1 MIFKRKMSKNLL
13 EKIVSNL
20 ISQGEQ
26 LELFSNSKEQ
36 TFIQKLIKNV
46 DTIRIPYKM
55 TLRQVK
61 RTEKLFNYYN
71 ETFPEE
77 FMEQMKTRK
86 GYGIISSAILA
97 ESIGFNKFAL
107 DLFGG
112 LKSLG
117 GKTNYK
123 RLKCILNDEKIE
135 DFINSLSSEEL
146 TYAGKIFLH
155 QKKTDIIYLIS
166 QKFYEKK
173 DIYKAIAFNAYAGN
187 CKEATNYLL
196 ENWEEKFEGD
206 KMIILAHI
214 LRKKDMPSSLF
225 YKKALE
231 CYEENG
237 SKRSI
242 KYARR
247 LFKQTLKLEEKSHQK
262 E

>member
-20 ISQGEQ
+20 ISKGKQ
-26 LELFSNSKEQ
+26 LELFSNPKEQ
-36 TFIQKLIKNV
+36 TFIQKFIEKA
-46 DTIRIPYKM
+46 DTIRIPYKI
-55 TLRQVK
+55 TLKQIK
-61 RTEKLFNYYN
+61 RTERLFNSYK
-71 ETFPEE
+71 EISPERFIKHIKE
-77 FMEQMKTRK
+77 GD
-86 GYGIISSAILA
+86 GYGIISSAVLA

-155 QKKTDIIYLIS
+155 QKRTDIIYLIS

-173 DIYKAIAFNAYAGN
+173 DIYKAIAFNTYAGN

-214 LRKKDMPSSLF
+214 LRKKDMLSSLF

-247 LFKQTLKLEEKSHQK
+247 LFKQTLKLEERNKDK
-262 E
+262 T